1 MAALSGEREG
11 NAREAAKAMNAARET
26 HEELKVKELVIM
38 DLAKKLT
45 ETGTRL
51 RDFSKLYD
59 MVKSDRNKYVN
70 QIQASAQAL
79 AEMKEKIKI
88 LQNEV
93 EILRNESVSKDKAR
107 RDRAPSGRAP
117 SGRAPPSHK
126 PATWQALSKERLEH
140 SNAFYARDQ
149 LRAETNK
156 TEAALKQEKAQVAQL
171 VAEVDN
177 LNSLINGIEKEML
190 KLKKRRD
197 HTRGHAPATPR
208 HARGGEA
215 RATAGTRLRW
225 RSATTRVSS

>member
-1 MAALSGEREG
+1 MDAHKEEAAQRKQVTIAPLAHALLWPVSRARAQVAALSGEREG

-107 RDRAPSGRAP
+107 RDRAEIARRAVARLPHTSPPRGRR
-117 SGRAPPSHK
+117 S
-126 PATWQALSKERLEH
+126 
-140 SNAFYARDQ
+140 
-149 LRAETNK
+149 
-156 TEAALKQEKAQVAQL
+156 
-171 VAEVDN
+171 
-177 LNSLINGIEKEML
+177 
-190 KLKKRRD
+190 RRSASSIR
-197 HTRGHAPATPR
+197 TRST
-208 HARGGEA
+208 
-215 RATAGTRLRW
+215 RATSSAPRRTRRRRRSSRRRRRW
-225 RSATTRVSS
+225 RSWWRRWTTSTR